1 MIILKDIIAKY
12 KNLQLDFYRE
22 KEKDSGYKTM
32 KKIEVIVSDLKINF
46 NNYDGHTLSDYQMRL
61 SGYKFYIADYIAS
74 IERVAESLKLE
85 VKKIR
90 ADKWEEISEEIK
102 AKYGKVKNKE
112 QIENELM
119 KETYEVQQ
127 AQVLFE
133 TFFYQFKLK
142 ISAVNDILTC
152 IVQKLSFLKKEL
164 EQTNNQ

>member
-1 MIILKDIIAKY
+1 MIILKDIIEKY
-12 KNLQLDFYRE
+12 KKLQLEFYNIHQ
-22 KEKDSGYKTM
+22 KDGGYKTM
-32 KKIEVIVSDLKINF
+32 KKVEAIVNDLKINF
-46 NNYDGHTLSDYQMRL
+46 DKYDGNTLSNYQIEL
-61 SGYKFYIADYIAS
+61 SGMKFFLAKYLS
-74 IERVAESLKLE
+74 NIERVAESLKLE
-85 VKKIR
+85 VKKVR

-119 KETYEVQQ
+119 KETYEIQQ